1 MERGKLNYCAVLLLL
16 LIIGNCQYVFSQKSI
31 EKELFYNTIDV
42 TVNPAF
48 LIAEKTSNGQTRT
61 LNNNMYQYG
70 VRWAMI
76 FNGESK
82 CDYGIFASV
91 SGYSS
96 RSQQNSVAPAMA
108 AIKFGFTTNM
118 SLHAKGNHRI
128 FWGQDF
134 GAVYGNF
141 NYDVTDLTGLPESR
155 WGINV
160 EEAVRYNYI
169 LSSGCGL
176 GFKCFLDVSA
186 FVGKSDEPMLY
197 KPDVLTELGVAFSI
211 SF

>member
-1 MERGKLNYCAVLLLL
+1 MERGNLNYYAVLLLL
-16 LIIGNCQYVFSQKSI
+16 LIIGNCQYVFSQKSL
-31 EKELFYNTIDV
+31 EKNLFYNTIDV
-42 TVNPAF
+42 AVNPAF
-48 LIAEKTSNGQTRT
+48 LVAEKTSDGQTRIM
-61 LNNNMYQYG
+61 NNNMYQYG

-82 CDYGIFASV
+82 FDYGIFASV

-96 RSQQNSVAPAMA
+96 RSQQNFVASAMA
-108 AIKFGFTTNM
+108 AIKFGLTTNM
-118 SLHAKGNHRI
+118 LLHGKGEHRI
-128 FWGQDF
+128 FWEQDF
-134 GAVYGNF
+134 GAVYSNF
-141 NYDVTDLTGLPESR
+141 NYDATDLTGLPESR
-155 WGINV
+155 WGVNV

-186 FVGKSDEPMLY
+186 FVGKSDKPMQF
-197 KPDVLTELGVAFSI
+197 KPEALTELGVAFSI